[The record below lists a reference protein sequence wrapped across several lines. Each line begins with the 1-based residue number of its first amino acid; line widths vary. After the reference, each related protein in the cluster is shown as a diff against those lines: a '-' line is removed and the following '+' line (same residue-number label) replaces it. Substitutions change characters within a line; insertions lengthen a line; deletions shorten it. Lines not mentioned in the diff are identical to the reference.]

1 MEISIPLLVAIASG
15 LFALFGALGS
25 QLISAFANLRAKRM
39 ELAYARKADAYRD
52 FMMKAGTFGH
62 DPRNEEK
69 YVQYLHAYLA
79 AQIVA
84 SDSVYKALTANGGV
98 NSSAQQLR
106 TERDYNAMFKLQRDS
121 WRVAME
127 NVTQA
132 MREDLQSLSK
142 H

>member
-25 QLISAFANLRAKRM
+25 QVISAVTNLKAKRM
-39 ELAYARKADAYRD
+39 ELAYVRKADTYRD

-62 DPRNEEK
+62 DPWNEEK

-79 AQIVA
+79 AQIIA
-84 SDSVYKALTANGGV
+84 SDSVYKALTAHGGV

-106 TERDYNAMFKLQRDS
+106 TERNYDAMFKVQGGS